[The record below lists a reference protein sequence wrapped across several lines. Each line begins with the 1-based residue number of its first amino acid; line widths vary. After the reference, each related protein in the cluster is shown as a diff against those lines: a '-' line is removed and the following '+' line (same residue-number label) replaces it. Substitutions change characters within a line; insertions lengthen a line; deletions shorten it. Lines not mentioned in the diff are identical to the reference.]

1 MTRWT
6 ERFWEVSC
14 TERKLESE
22 HETPGSNCGQ
32 HDLREWK
39 EWEKIGF
46 FFFFFNLGENKTILL
61 GKKGQENGEVM
72 KKAGK

>member
-1 MTRWT
+1 MRLLAAIAD
-6 ERFWEVSC
+6 SMI
-14 TERKLESE
+14 LEN
-22 HETPGSNCGQ
+22 GKNGKRL
-32 HDLREWK
+32 D
-39 EWEKIGF
+39 